1 MGADEGERTWTTMKI
16 IFGGGPIIF
25 GKRQGGPRGG
35 ARSFGMRP
43 VPKSQMR
50 KRRKRLA
57 LFPEVMLA

>member
-1 MGADEGERTWTTMKI
+1 MRI
-16 IFGGGPIIF
+16 IFGVGPINF

-35 ARSFGMRP
+35 ATTFGMRP

-57 LFPEVMLA
+57 LFPEVIPA